1 MRQYQGFFFA
11 IVPQYPSTMILLLD
25 LDLPLVLDLGV
36 RQIFFRQRD
45 NVRDNIYV
53 LSRHLIP
60 KFHTNHTF
68 FVNNQII
75 YNGFSNPC
83 IFSELS
89 SFIREESNLYH

>member
-45 NVRDNIYV
+45 NVRDNICLV
-53 LSRHLIP
+53 
-60 KFHTNHTF
+60 TTF
-68 FVNNQII
+68 NTKVPHKSHFLRQ
-75 YNGFSNPC
+75 
-83 IFSELS
+83 
-89 SFIREESNLYH
+89 